1 VAGETKEWMAGL
13 NLERPMNIETTRFGT
28 VEVDDARIVNFPSGL
43 LGFSSYRQFV
53 LLQPDDDGVFY
64 WLQSVEAPDLAFV
77 VTDPAL
83 WIDDYKANIRR
94 EQMSELGLEQVDD
107 AQVMVIVNKR
117 DDVLTANIQGPLVIN
132 VSNCNAMQLVLAE
145 KRWSTRHEIVRLE
158 APARAASA

>member
-1 VAGETKEWMAGL
+1 
-13 NLERPMNIETTRFGT
+13 MNIETTRFGT

-94 EQMSELGLEQVDD
+94 EQMGELGMEQVDD

-117 DDVLTANIQGPLVIN
+117 DEILTANLQGPLVIN
-132 VSNCNAMQLVLAE
+132 VANCNAMQLVLAE

-158 APARAASA
+158 APVRAASA

>member
-1 VAGETKEWMAGL
+1 
-13 NLERPMNIETTRFGT
+13 MNIETTRFGT

-53 LLQPDDDGVFY
+53 LLQPDEDGVFY

-83 WIDDYKANIRR
+83 WISEYKANIRR
-94 EQMSELGLEQVDD
+94 EQMSELEMQKVED

-117 DDVLTANIQGPLVIN
+117 DDVLTANLQGPIVIN
-132 VSNCNAMQLVLAE
+132 VDNCNAMQLVLAE

-158 APARAASA
+158 TPARAASA